1 MLSDNEAVL
10 VLRPEGKVDYHFA
23 ELDANAINFYLPEPY
38 KYFSIASG
46 IFLEGDEKLDQP
58 EFEIGDQ
65 QMHRG
70 GLRAVVFSPGVVE
83 LGFDK
88 SKPFLKRYRVV
99 RLLVGDALDRRMV
112 DFFVNYLFFGRIVDY
127 TDDFDTALK
136 VVQTQ
141 FPVRLD
147 DLEE

>member
-1 MLSDNEAVL
+1 VTTKLCWYYGQ
-10 VLRPEGKVDYHFA
+10 RGKVDYHFA
-23 ELDANAINFYLPEPY
+23 ELDANAVNFCLPEPH

-112 DFFVNYLFFGRIVDY
+112 DFFVDYLFFGRIVDY